1 MLLDKFILY
10 FSSDKPNLSW
20 LLLGVEGSVDVKQ
33 WGTKR

>member
-1 MLLDKFILY
+1 MLLDQFISY
-10 FSSDKPNLSW
+10 FSSDMPNLLW